1 MGKLGQARDMAQLT
15 LLFPL
20 ALLLLTGLAVQL
32 GLLQGPVEFF
42 GSLLLLE
49 ANLFFS
55 SPPLFFLFPLQNYR
69 DRMAFEWGTHCLGDS
84 VARQAELSGGER
96 PAATILLLVLTQL
109 KCDHHT
115 W

>member
-1 MGKLGQARDMAQLT
+1 MGKALGGGGGAEMMMRHKHRRESWEGKVGQAQAIDTAQLT

-55 SPPLFFLFPLQNYR
+55 SPPLFFLFPLQNY
-69 DRMAFEWGTHCLGDS
+69 
-84 VARQAELSGGER
+84 
-96 PAATILLLVLTQL
+96 
-109 KCDHHT
+109 
-115 W
+115 

>member
-1 MGKLGQARDMAQLT
+1 MHMGKALGGGGGAEMMMRHKHRRESWEGKVGQAQAGDTAQLT

-55 SPPLFFLFPLQNYR
+55 LPPLFFLFPLQNY
-69 DRMAFEWGTHCLGDS
+69 
-84 VARQAELSGGER
+84 
-96 PAATILLLVLTQL
+96 
-109 KCDHHT
+109 
-115 W
+115 

>member
-1 MGKLGQARDMAQLT
+1 MHMGKALGGGGGAEMMMRHKHRRESWEGIVGQAQAGDTAQLT

-55 SPPLFFLFPLQNYR
+55 SPPLFFLFPLQNY
-69 DRMAFEWGTHCLGDS
+69 
-84 VARQAELSGGER
+84 
-96 PAATILLLVLTQL
+96 
-109 KCDHHT
+109 
-115 W
+115 

>member
-1 MGKLGQARDMAQLT
+1 MMVRHKNRGEIWVGKVGQARDMAQLT

-55 SPPLFFLFPLQNYR
+55 SPPLFFLFPLQNY
-69 DRMAFEWGTHCLGDS
+69 
-84 VARQAELSGGER
+84 
-96 PAATILLLVLTQL
+96 
-109 KCDHHT
+109 
-115 W
+115 